1 MKNLRMRLAIARQP
15 LDLWLYS
22 HITYFLAVKSNE
34 RETTEVSGEGWSG
47 LNFFVSSQKSFEL
60 AVLEE

>member
-15 LDLWLYS
+15 LNLWLYA
-22 HITYFLAVKSNE
+22 HITYFLAVKFKKEKQQRSQVKA
-34 RETTEVSGEGWSG
+34 EVGST
-47 LNFFVSSQKSFEL
+47 FFVSAQKCFEL